1 MKHPF
6 SLLALFCS
14 FAIAPLWT
22 QAQTVPSKVAPPE
35 TALVV
40 EKPGIQDIYL
50 MIGQSNMAGCAPI
63 GELDQVPLENVLL
76 FNSLAQWE
84 KATNTAHGMNRYST
98 VESRLR
104 VNSLNSGYTFGRKV
118 AEYTGRKIGIVS
130 NARGG
135 TRISWWQKGYE
146 GENDFNLYEEA
157 IARTKAA
164 LEASPGAQLKGIL
177 WHQGEGD
184 NGVQAA
190 ALYPA
195 ELEKLVA
202 SLRAD
207 LNAPEAVFIAGEVGI
222 WKGRG
227 MRVNAAIQQI
237 AQHVPRSGFVTSQ
250 GLTSINLPKNDP
262 HFDTLSQ
269 RVLGGRYADGML
281 ESVYGISP
289 GVVTVYNGPN
299 FTERS
304 VALRAGIYN
313 ETELEKRGIKF
324 TELASLKL
332 QAGYKVA
339 IQSSATKAT
348 LFETASDANQ
358 IPAEA
363 VNIKTPLL
371 VIATS

>member
-1 MKHPF
+1 MKNTF
-6 SLLALFCS
+6 TFLALCCS
-14 FAIAPLWT
+14 LAITPVWA
-22 QAQTVPSKVAPPE
+22 QAQTVQSKVAPPE

-40 EKPGIQDIYL
+40 DQPGIQDIYL
-50 MIGQSNMAGCAPI
+50 LIGQSNMAGCAPI

-98 VESRLR
+98 VEPRLR

-164 LEASPGAQLKGIL
+164 LAASPGAELRGIL

-195 ELEKLVA
+195 ELQKLVA

-227 MRVNAAIQQI
+227 LRVNAAIQQI
-237 AQHVPRSGFVTSQ
+237 AQHVPRSDFVSSQ

-269 RVLGGRYADGML
+269 RVLGGRYADKIL
-281 ESVYGISP
+281 EIVYGMSP
-289 GVVTVYNGPN
+289 GEAVLYNGPN

-304 VALRAGIYN
+304 VALRPGIYN
-313 ETELEKRGIKF
+313 EADLEKRGIKWN
-324 TELASLKL
+324 ELASIRLKNSS
-332 QAGYKVA
+332 KVIVRSIDTKTILLES
-339 IQSSATKAT
+339 IQDIGQISPQVANSNSS
-348 LFETASDANQ
+348 LLEITAS
-358 IPAEA
+358 
-363 VNIKTPLL
+363 
-371 VIATS
+371 